1 MCELNIHG
9 ETRIFLKHNLEST
22 IIFIYRFIALSRH
35 QLTLGGTIPIW
46 SAKPQDV
53 KVSITETRTCFNIQ
67 YFFFFQIEVRLYMY
81 SMLCFPYN
89 MKYEHLF
96 MTGDIDLHF
105 LNDCIVFSC
114 IYNNFNHST
123 IYELVNCFQ
132 FFMIKNNMVAK
143 ILITFYMGFHFS
155 LSCIGEGTLQ
165 CSCLEN
171 PRDGGA

>member
-22 IIFIYRFIALSRH
+22 IIFIYRFIAISRH

-67 YFFFFQIEVRLYMY
+67 YIFFFQIEVILYIA
-81 SMLCFPYN
+81 CCVFHITWN
-89 MKYEHLF
+89 MNIF
-96 MTGDIDLHF
+96 SWRDIDLHF
-105 LNDCIVFSC
+105 LNDYIVFSC

-132 FFMIKNNMVAK
+132 FFMITNKAALNLLV
-143 ILITFYMGFHFS
+143 HPS
-155 LSCIGEGTLQ
+155 LCIYANICIG
-165 CSCLEN
+165 
-171 PRDGGA
+171 